1 MPNLEYSSHKA
12 RALSPQ
18 TRKPRPSM
26 AIFEGKLPVE
36 AVEVETGV
44 AIKV

>member
-1 MPNLEYSSHKA
+1 MPNFEYSSQKA
-12 RALSPQ
+12 RTLSPQ
-18 TRKPRPSM
+18 NRKPRPSM

-36 AVEVETGV
+36 AGV